1 MKLLLDQNLTHMLC
15 DNLNDIFPKLT
26 HVKNLSLQSAID
38 VEIWEYSKNNSFTIV
53 TKDSDFNDR
62 SIIEGFP
69 PKVIWIKKGNCS
81 TTTISL
87 LLRNNYIKISNFI
100 LDDENSI
107 LILE

>member
-1 MKLLLDQNLTHMLC
+1 M
-15 DNLNDIFPKLT
+15 
-26 HVKNLSLQSAID
+26 
-38 VEIWEYSKNNSFTIV
+38 EYSKNNSFTIV

-69 PKVIWIKKGNCS
+69 PKIIWIKKGNCS
-81 TTTISL
+81 TTTISI

-100 LDDENSI
+100 SDDENSI